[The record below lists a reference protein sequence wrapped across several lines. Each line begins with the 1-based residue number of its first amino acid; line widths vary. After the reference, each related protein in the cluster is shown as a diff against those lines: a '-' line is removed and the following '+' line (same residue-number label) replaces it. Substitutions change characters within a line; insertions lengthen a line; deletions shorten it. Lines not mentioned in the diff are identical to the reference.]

1 VETNFVMSHCLGRD
15 SSTEVLLANSLL
27 NLQLVIPAV
36 CIMEAFS
43 AFEDER
49 KRHNRL
55 VGELEQQ
62 VRQLERNVV
71 SPRIQTLIDHLTRSV
86 IEFTA
91 IFNDTQSRLVDA
103 IETLRTS
110 ANSLA

>member
-1 VETNFVMSHCLGRD
+1 
-15 SSTEVLLANSLL
+15 LLANSLL

-36 CIMEAFS
+36 CLKEAVS
-43 AFEDER
+43 AVEAVT
-49 KRHNRL
+49 KPHNRL